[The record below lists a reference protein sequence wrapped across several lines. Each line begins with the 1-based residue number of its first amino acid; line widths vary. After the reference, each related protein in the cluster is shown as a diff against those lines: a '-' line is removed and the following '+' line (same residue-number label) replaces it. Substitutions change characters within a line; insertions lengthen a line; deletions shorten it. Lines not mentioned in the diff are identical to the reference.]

1 MKDEI
6 NKEQIEINEE
16 KDSYQRPKSALRFAR
31 YLLLMIMV
39 TMALLFLFTNKDKIN
54 MDNFRRLLAKIDIGI
69 SLGSEIDDTQVDF
82 EYREDSVTR
91 VYKDGIARLTNERLS
106 IMDNRGTQFL
116 NVLSGYE
123 SPQLVA
129 NNKYVLAYDS
139 GGTELIVT
147 NSFAVLFEKTFSS
160 KILNVSMNESGYFAV
175 VTQSS
180 GYKSTVYV
188 FNSKFEEIFK
198 WDSLSRYIVDV
209 AVAADNN
216 AIAVSSLYSEG
227 ADIKAQINYF
237 KFSDD
242 NVSWS
247 IDFGE
252 AVSPAI
258 SIKND
263 GTVCALF
270 EWGVCFIDNKGREKS
285 RYQFEQNL
293 VQNFDIDDQKY
304 NAFVLSHSISGDS
317 TLVVLDNNGIM
328 VSSTEIGDYIKSVD
342 VKGDK
347 AALLSANEVMAVNLL
362 NGNISWQRENSSNA
376 LEVFFS
382 DKNSVLVVS
391 EISAV
396 YNIIN

>member
-1 MKDEI
+1 MKDVQ
-6 NKEQIEINEE
+6 EQFKQDDDNNNQFE
-16 KDSYQRPKSALRFAR
+16 RPKSALRFAR
-31 YLLLMIMV
+31 YLLLLIMV
-39 TMALLFLFTNKDKIN
+39 TMALLFIFTNKDKIN

-69 SLGSEIDDTQVDF
+69 SLGSEIDDTQIDF
-82 EYREDSVTR
+82 EYRENSVTS
-91 VYKDGIARLTNERLS
+91 VYKDGIARLTGERLS

-116 NVLSGYE
+116 NVLSGFE
-123 SPQLVA
+123 QPQLIA

-147 NSFAVLFEKTFSS
+147 NSFAVLFEKTFSD
-160 KILNVSMNESGYFAV
+160 KIINASMNDSGYFAV
-175 VTQSS
+175 VTQSD
-180 GYKSTVYV
+180 GYKSSVYV

-209 AVAADNN
+209 EVAHNN
-216 AIAVSSLYSEG
+216 DAIAVSTLYSEG
-227 ADIKAQINYF
+227 EAIMPQINYF
-237 KFSDD
+237 EFSDE
-242 NVSWS
+242 NISWS
-247 IDFGE
+247 VDFDE

-258 SIKND
+258 SCKSD
-263 GTVCALF
+263 GTVCAIF

-293 VQNFDIDDQKY
+293 VQNFDIDDEKY
-304 NAFVLSHSISGDS
+304 NAFVLSHSVSGNS

-328 VSSTEIGDYIKSVD
+328 ISSTEIDEYIKSVD
-342 VKGDK
+342 VMGDK
-347 AALLSANEVMAVNLL
+347 VALLSTNNVMAL
-362 NGNISWQRENSSNA
+362 NILSGKISWQRENSSNGVD
-376 LEVFFS
+376 VFFS